1 LEPVNWIFTPVHF
14 SKSAQDFSSESDS
27 GLRIDEYIV
36 TVLPLRLPY
45 DENDE
50 QPPAPEAPLLAGAE
64 EAPLLVG
71 AEEAPLLVGAEEA
84 AELPPAEDEVP
95 PADVLDVL
103 EQAASRLP
111 ATMAEPVRRARR
123 RRGTEDIRVSLPPKR
138 LRWSCRF
145 VIVSLA
151 PPERQGL
158 SATFWS
164 AFR

>member
-1 LEPVNWIFTPVHF
+1 V
-14 SKSAQDFSSESDS
+14 
-27 GLRIDEYIV
+27 
-36 TVLPLRLPY
+36 Y

-50 QPPAPEAPLLAGAE
+50 HPPPAADAPLLAGAL
-64 EAPLLVG
+64 ALVDPLPLAAALLPA
-71 AEEAPLLVGAEEA
+71 AEDAALDVLA
-84 AELPPAEDEVP
+84 AELAAEVAALVPAAPGLLE
-95 PADVLDVL
+95 VL

-151 PPERQGL
+151 TPERQGL

-164 AFR
+164 PFR